1 MADNLQEQ
9 LYQRIR
15 SDLLAGRFQPG
26 QRLKIR
32 DLAAAWG
39 SSPMP
44 VRAALQRLVAEGAL
58 EGEQQRSVRVPVM
71 SRERFQQ
78 IIQVRLSLEGLAVE
92 LAAPRLDSAE
102 IELLQG
108 CIQRMEQA
116 LEQRDVAAYLQDN
129 SLFHL
134 TLYGACANLI
144 LLRMI
149 ESLRLQIG
157 PFFNRLFSDSTRLLH
172 LNDFHEAA
180 FKALQAGD
188 GKAARAAMEQDLS
201 YFDEYLLNLLEQ
213 EADEP
218 GCVRKDQLSSQTS
231 RTQCHTESQVSS
243 SLSSPLSPSQ
253 STTVPSCSTQ

>member
-44 VRAALQRLVAEGAL
+44 VRGALQRLVAEGAL
-58 EGEQQRSVRVPVM
+58 EGEQQRSARVPTM
-71 SRERFQQ
+71 TRERFQQ
-78 IIQVRLSLEGLAVE
+78 IIAVRLGLEGLAVE
-92 LAAPRLDSAE
+92 LAAPRLGSAE
-102 IELLQG
+102 IDLLHG
-108 CIQRMEQA
+108 CILRMQQA
-116 LEQRDVAAYLQDN
+116 LERRDVAAYLQDN

-134 TLYGACANLI
+134 SLYRACANPI

-149 ESLRLQIG
+149 ESLRLQVG
-157 PFFNRLFSDSTRLLH
+157 PFFNRLFSDSNRLLH

-180 FKALQAGD
+180 FEALQAGD

-201 YFDEYLLNLLEQ
+201 YFDEYLLNLLER
-213 EADEP
+213 EADEAGSARHP
-218 GCVRKDQLSSQTS
+218 QKNQRL
-231 RTQCHTESQVSS
+231 
-243 SLSSPLSPSQ
+243 
-253 STTVPSCSTQ
+253 